1 MSAYTRAYQGL
12 VRGGMT
18 PNEAA
23 RVLADLRQDTG
34 TELGTAL
41 RVHAAEQYAPAP
53 ADSRAIHRR
62 KKAQF
67 GAMCRG
73 ADWITTAAAGPSTT
87 IPAQRN
93 TGSTT

>member
-12 VRGGMT
+12 VRGGMKPT
-18 PNEAA
+18 EAA
-23 RVLADLRQDTG
+23 RVLADLRQETG
-34 TELGTAL
+34 DELGKAL
-41 RVHAAEQYAPAP
+41 RVHADERYAREPT
-53 ADSRAIHRR
+53 DSRAIHRR
-62 KKAQF
+62 KKAQR

-73 ADWITTAAAGPSTT
+73 ADWIAVAAAGPSTT